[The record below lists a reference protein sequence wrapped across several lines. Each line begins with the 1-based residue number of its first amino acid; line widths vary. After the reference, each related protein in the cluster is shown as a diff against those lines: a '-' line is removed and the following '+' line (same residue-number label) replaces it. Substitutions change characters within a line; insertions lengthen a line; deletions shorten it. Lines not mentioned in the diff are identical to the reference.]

1 MISSLLAK
9 SPQLFFMFCIGHYSF
24 SFLFLFLVK
33 IHVQAPNVFVKFW
46 SLKVGRAQSAAR
58 RGTRGGSFRTA
69 YQEEAWRRYNKR
81 MQEEYEEELERVVSL
96 INSPF
101 FLL

>member
-1 MISSLLAK
+1 
-9 SPQLFFMFCIGHYSF
+9 MF
-24 SFLFLFLVK
+24 LT
-33 IHVQAPNVFVKFW
+33 VQAPNFLVKFW

-58 RGTRGGSFRTA
+58 KGTRGGSFRTA

-96 INSPF
+96 IRPF
-101 FLL
+101 PTETHQCLDYL